1 MTRPFF
7 HRERISDFDLFDHHA
22 ENAIAQF
29 KARLREGYAADF
41 QVWLSPQSSPDALF
55 PFFSFFNA

>member
-22 ENAIAQF
+22 ANAITQF
-29 KARLREGYAADF
+29 KARLREGCAADF
-41 QVWLSPQSSPDALF
+41 QVRGWLSF
-55 PFFSFFNA
+55 Y